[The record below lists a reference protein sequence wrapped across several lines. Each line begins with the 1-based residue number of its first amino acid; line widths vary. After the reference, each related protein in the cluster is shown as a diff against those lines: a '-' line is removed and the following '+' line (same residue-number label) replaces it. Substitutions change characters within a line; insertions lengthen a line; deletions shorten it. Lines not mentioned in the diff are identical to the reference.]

1 MLSVK
6 DNAKNL
12 VAELEYEPL
21 ACDPDAARNFK
32 KIAVQDYV
40 TFLKQAPYRSPATN
54 QSALE
59 STYIYIHRAVK
70 AGVPEYR
77 MEKYFYL
84 LRAYWVPKLRSTDA
98 E

>member
-6 DNAKNL
+6 EIAKNL

-40 TFLKQAPYRSPATN
+40 AFLKQSPYRSPETN
-54 QSALE
+54 QCALE
-59 STYIYIHRAVK
+59 STYIYFHRTVK
-70 AGVPEYR
+70 A
-77 MEKYFYL
+77 
-84 LRAYWVPKLRSTDA
+84 
-98 E
+98 